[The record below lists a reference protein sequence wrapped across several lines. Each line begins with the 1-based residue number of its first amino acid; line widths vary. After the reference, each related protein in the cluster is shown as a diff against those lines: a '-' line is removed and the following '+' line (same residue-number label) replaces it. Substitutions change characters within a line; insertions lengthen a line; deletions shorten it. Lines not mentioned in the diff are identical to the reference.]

1 MVTTR
6 VRKREKVVRLL
17 QYNVISRCNA
27 VYKDTAIY
35 AVPLA
40 GICYFYSKTI
50 NDYS

>member
-6 VRKREKVVRLL
+6 VRKRENFVRLL
-17 QYNVISRCNA
+17 QYKFIRSNA
-27 VYKDTAIY
+27 GYKDTAFQ
-35 AVPLA
+35 ADRLA